1 MLCRGSVAA
10 FFALTLH
17 SCAAIKAEAHHLVL
31 CQVDIDT
38 VEKFEALRETEK
50 QYFLDMV
57 KQCKDSGATLIIC
70 QWHALAF
77 STLHFERTLQ
87 AFAVHNPVLKLWL
100 ALAARSRQIYLKW
113 RFIKLWLGATGALTT
128 RQTTC

>member
-1 MLCRGSVAA
+1 MHSFSMDAHLA
-10 FFALTLH
+10 FR
-17 SCAAIKAEAHHLVL
+17 
-31 CQVDIDT
+31 QVDIDT

-70 QWHALAF
+70 QWHAL
-77 STLHFERTLQ
+77 LLPPCLQ
-87 AFAVHNPVLKLWL
+87 SGITGPTAASSRATIPCDWGNPPCKVRAEVFWGASHNFNPL
-100 ALAARSRQIYLKW
+100 
-113 RFIKLWLGATGALTT
+113 FFGMTGGLMT

>member
-1 MLCRGSVAA
+1 MTMLV
-10 FFALTLH
+10 ALTTH
-17 SCAAIKAEAHHLVL
+17 TCFANQSEAHHLVL

-77 STLHFERTLQ
+77 NTLRVERTVRGLTAAFCRSPGPPPSGWLQ
-87 AFAVHNPVLKLWL
+87 
-100 ALAARSRQIYLKW
+100 SRA
-113 RFIKLWLGATGALTT
+113 G
-128 RQTTC
+128 C